1 MRNYDASRFVLFL
14 KTSLAIWNLSESH
27 ISFRI
32 AFSISVK
39 NANEIFI
46 HIILNP
52 QITLGSMD
60 ILKYKKILILL
71 IQ

>member
-27 ISFRI
+27 TNFRI

-46 HIILNP
+46 HIILN
-52 QITLGSMD
+52 S
-60 ILKYKKILILL
+60 
-71 IQ
+71 